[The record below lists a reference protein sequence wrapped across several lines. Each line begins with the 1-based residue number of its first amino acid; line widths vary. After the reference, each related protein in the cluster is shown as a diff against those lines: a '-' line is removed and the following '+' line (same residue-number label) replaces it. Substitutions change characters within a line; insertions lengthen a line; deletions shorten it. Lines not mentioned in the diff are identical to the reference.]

1 MGGVVKVEGRN
12 PEGRR
17 VTLDKSQPEQLSL
30 FQHFL
35 PGDPRFS
42 NTIEL
47 FDAIPKY
54 YPSPKQMDRLR
65 QGGKFLEILERTFTH
80 RNSVTGRLDSYR
92 VEIRPARVKTK
103 VRSKNG
109 ESTTVDREFYPTA
122 REELVEEALRK
133 LATSGENG
141 VFLDGQVGVQFTLYQ
156 LRKELA
162 DRGHGITL
170 ASLKEA
176 LAVAHYS
183 KITVATDDGVEV
195 MSASIF
201 PVLLISTRKQWVNN
215 PKDTRYYVQFNPL
228 VTQSLNRITYR
239 QYDYATFME
248 CERHLAR
255 WLHKRLS
262 HNYVQAGWLSPYTI
276 KASTVIAN
284 SGLVN
289 NARLRDRIK
298 AVDDAI
304 DELRTRDTISICE
317 KEPLYGPDGRTLVD
331 AKYTLTP
338 TGKFIEDV
346 KAANLRKKRLQR
358 QAAKSSGSNV

>member
-1 MGGVVKVEGRN
+1 MGEVVKVEGTN
-12 PEGRR
+12 PDGRT

-35 PGDPRFS
+35 PSDPRFS
-42 NTIEL
+42 NTIDL

-54 YPSPKQMDRLR
+54 YSSPKQMDRLR
-65 QGGKFLEILERTFTH
+65 QGGKYLEILERSFTH
-80 RNSVTGRLDSYR
+80 RNPLTGDRENYR
-92 VEIRPARVKTK
+92 VEIRPARLK
-103 VRSKNG
+103 
-109 ESTTVDREFYPTA
+109 TTVKGENGKAITVEKEFYPTA
-122 REELVEEALRK
+122 REEIVEEALRK

-156 LRKELA
+156 LKKELA
-162 DRGHGITL
+162 ERGHSITL
-170 ASLKEA
+170 ASLKES

-183 KITVATDDGVEV
+183 KITVATDDEVEV

-201 PVLLISTRKQWVNN
+201 PVLLVSTRKQWLKN
-215 PKDTRYYVQFNPL
+215 PKDARYYVQFNPL

-239 QYDYATFME
+239 QYDYATFMA
-248 CERHLAR
+248 CERHLTR

-262 HNYVQAGWLSPYTI
+262 HNYVQADWLSPYTI
-276 KASTVIAN
+276 KASTIIAN

-298 AVDDAI
+298 AVDDAVE
-304 DELRTRDTISICE
+304 ELKKRDTISVSE
-317 KEPLYGPDGRTLVD
+317 KEPLYGSNGRTLVD

-338 TGKFIEDV
+338 TGTFIDDV
-346 KAANLRKKRLQR
+346 KAANHRKKLLHK
-358 QAAKSSGSNV
+358 QAADQ

>member
-1 MGGVVKVEGRN
+1 MGEVVKVEGTN
-12 PEGRR
+12 PEGLK

-35 PGDPRFS
+35 PSDPRFS

-54 YPSPKQMDRLR
+54 HPSPKQMDRQR
-65 QGGKFLEILERTFTH
+65 TDGKYLSILKRSFTH
-80 RNSVTGRLDSYR
+80 KNPLTGRDNNYQ
-92 VEIRPARVKTK
+92 VQIRPARLETKTE
-103 VRSKNG
+103 NADG
-109 ESTTVDREFYPTA
+109 EVTIVEKEFYPTA
-122 REELVEEALRK
+122 REELVEEPLRK

-156 LRKELA
+156 LKKELA

-183 KITVATDDGVEV
+183 KITVAADDGVEV

-201 PVLLISTRKQWVNN
+201 PVLLISTRKQWVSN
-215 PKDTRYYVQFNPL
+215 PKDARYYVQFNPL

-239 QYDYATFME
+239 QYDYSTFMA

-262 HNYVQAGWLSPYTI
+262 HNYVQADWLSPYTI
-276 KASTVIAN
+276 KASTVISN

-304 DELRTRDTISICE
+304 EELRVRDTISVCD
-317 KEPLYGPDGRTLVD
+317 KEPLLGADGRTLVD

-346 KAANLRKKRLQR
+346 KAANLRKRRLQQ
-358 QAAKSSGSNV
+358 QAADHTGQPR